1 MEGYISCVTMF
12 AGNFAPK
19 NWWYCD
25 GSLIAIRSN
34 TALFSL
40 LGTMYGGDGITT
52 FALPDLRGRVI
63 IGQGQGQ
70 GLSNYTIGESGGTET
85 NTLAVGNLP
94 AHSHSTVITSQMPVN
109 GNNSTSDS
117 PEGTYYGA
125 FTSNIYNNASS
136 PGAYLGPLHTVATVG
151 VTGNNVPM
159 NNIQPSLG
167 MNYIICMYGIFPSRN

>member
-19 NWWYCD
+19 NWGFCD

-40 LGTMYGGDGITT
+40 LGTMYGGDGQNT

-63 IGQGQGQ
+63 VGQGQGQ
-70 GLSNYTIGESGGTET
+70 GLSDYSIGERGGTET
-85 NTLAVGNLP
+85 NTLLTANLP
-94 AHSHSTVITSQMPVN
+94 AHIHTPVITANMLVN

-136 PGAYLGPLHTVATVG
+136 SGTHLGPLHTVATVG
-151 VTGNNVPM
+151 MSGMNSPM
-159 NNIQPSLG
+159 NNMQPGIG
-167 MNYIICMYGIFPSRN
+167 MSYIICMYGIFPSRN